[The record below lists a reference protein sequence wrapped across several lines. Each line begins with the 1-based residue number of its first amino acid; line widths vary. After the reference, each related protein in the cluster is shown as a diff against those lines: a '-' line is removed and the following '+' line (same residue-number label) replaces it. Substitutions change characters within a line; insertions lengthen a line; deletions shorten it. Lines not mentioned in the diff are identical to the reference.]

1 MPQRQRS
8 EEARRAAPA
17 ASGRADKGQDEGRH
31 RREMMVRM
39 RRPWLWTNFLNIG
52 LGLWLMTSPFTFG
65 YTGAGQIADGVLRIT
80 EERGLAPIAARAL
93 AITWSDLISGL
104 LIVLLSS
111 LALAPNPRADFFGRW
126 GTALVGAWLGFA
138 PLALWAP
145 SPSAYLSDTV
155 IGALVIAFS
164 ILVPMM
170 PGMAHHMVMGKPG
183 REVPPGW
190 SYNPSSW
197 QQRAPIIALGL
208 IGWLASR
215 YLAAYQLGYT
225 ESAWDP
231 FFGSGTERILDSD
244 VSRAWPISDAGLGAY
259 AYSFEVVMG
268 FMGGTSRWRTMP
280 WMVTFFGILVVPL
293 GIVSITLVIL
303 QPVAVGTWCTLCLV
317 TAVAMLLMIPLT
329 VDEVVAMAQFLR
341 KSVRQGAS
349 PWRVFWIGGTTEG
362 QAGEDERTPPYG
374 ASAWRQF
381 VSGAWGLTFP
391 WNLMVSSALGVWLMV
406 SPALLGSTSPA
417 ADSSVLTG
425 ALVTTF
431 AVIATAEVTR
441 ALRFVNLLA
450 GIWIAAAPAL
460 LAGATAG
467 SAWNGLVV
475 GLAVV
480 LLGLPRGRVR
490 ESYGD
495 WDRLVL

>member
-8 EEARRAAPA
+8 EEAERAAPA
-17 ASGRADKGQDEGRH
+17 GSGRPPMSQDENRH
-31 RREMMVRM
+31 QREMMVRM

-52 LGLWLMTSPFTFG
+52 LGLWLITSPFTFG
-65 YTGAGQIADGVLRIT
+65 YTGAEQIADGVLRVS

-93 AITWSDLISGL
+93 ALTWSDLISGL
-104 LIVLLSS
+104 MIVLLSS

-126 GTALVGAWLGFA
+126 GTALIGAWLGFA

-145 SPSAYLSDTV
+145 SPSAYLNDTI
-155 IGALVIAFS
+155 IGTLVIAFS

-170 PGMAHHMVMGKPG
+170 PGMAHHMVMARPG
-183 REVPPGW
+183 PQVPPGW

-208 IGWLASR
+208 VGWFASR

-225 ESAWDP
+225 EVAWDP
-231 FFGSGTERILDSD
+231 FFGSGSERVLDSD

-259 AYSFEVVMG
+259 AYSFEVLMG

-303 QPVAVGTWCTLCLV
+303 QPVAVGAWCTLCLL

-341 KSVRQGAS
+341 RSVRQGAS
-349 PWRVFWIGGTTEG
+349 PWQVFWIGGTLEG
-362 QAGEDERTPPYG
+362 QAGADERTPPYG
-374 ASAWRQF
+374 APAWRHA
-381 VSGAWGLTFP
+381 VSGVWGVTAP
-391 WNLMVSSALGVWLMV
+391 WTLIACSALGAWLMV

-417 ADSSVLTG
+417 ADSSVLAG

-431 AVIATAEVTR
+431 AVISMAEVTR

-460 LAGATAG
+460 LAGATAA
-467 SAWNGLVV
+467 SAWNGLLVA
-475 GLAVV
+475 LAVV
-480 LLGLPRGRVR
+480 LLSLPRVPLR
-490 ESYGD
+490 ERYGN
-495 WDRLVL
+495 RTERKV

>member
-8 EEARRAAPA
+8 EEAGRAAPDG
-17 ASGRADKGQDEGRH
+17 SGRSTSDQDENRH

-65 YTGAGQIADGVLRIT
+65 YLDAGQIADGVVRVT
-80 EERGLAPIAARAL
+80 EERDLAPIAARAL
-93 AITWSDLISGL
+93 ATTWSDLISGL
-104 LIVLLSS
+104 LIVLLSG

-126 GTALVGAWLGFA
+126 GTALVGAWLGIA

-145 SPSAYLSDTV
+145 SPSAYLSDTI

-183 REVPPGW
+183 PEVPPGW

-225 ESAWDP
+225 DGAWDP
-231 FFGSGTERILDSD
+231 FFGNGSERVLDSN

-259 AYSFEVVMG
+259 AYSFEVLMG

-303 QPVAVGTWCTLCLV
+303 QPVAVGAWCTLCLV

-341 KSVRQGAS
+341 RSVRAGGSLWQA
-349 PWRVFWIGGTTEG
+349 FWIGGSLEG
-362 QAGEDERTPPYG
+362 LAGEDERIPPYG
-374 ASAWRQF
+374 APAWRHA
-381 VSGAWGLTFP
+381 VSGAWGVTAP
-391 WNLMVSSALGVWLMV
+391 WTLVATSALGVWLMAA
-406 SPALLGSTSPA
+406 PTLLGSASPA
-417 ADSSVLTG
+417 ADSSVLAG

-431 AVIATAEVTR
+431 AVIAMAEVTR
-441 ALRFVNLLA
+441 ALRFVNLPA

-467 SAWNGLVV
+467 SAWNSLVV

-480 LLGLPRGRVR
+480 LLGLPRGPVR
-490 ESYGD
+490 ESYGN
-495 WDRLVL
+495 WDRLVR